1 MIVKH
6 VPDAVLKAGDLTHPA
21 FMAFKKGRQESK
33 QRCDHK
39 LFSTKRIVVGG
50 RDRGRRAE
58 VSRKKSRERWKKTYS
73 GLRDQE
79 EHLKK

>member
-1 MIVKH
+1 M
-6 VPDAVLKAGDLTHPA
+6 
-21 FMAFKKGRQESK
+21 
-33 QRCDHK
+33 
-39 LFSTKRIVVGG
+39 KRIVVGG
-50 RDRGRRAE
+50 GEGGRRAG